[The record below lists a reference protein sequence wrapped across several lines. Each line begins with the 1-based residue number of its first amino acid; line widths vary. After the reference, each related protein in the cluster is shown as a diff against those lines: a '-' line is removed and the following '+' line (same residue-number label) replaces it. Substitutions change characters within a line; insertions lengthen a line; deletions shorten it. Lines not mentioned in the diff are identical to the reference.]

1 MRSIIW
7 WFYISLLNTKLFY
20 KKFREKRKRNTLI
33 DGSKTVFFIY
43 EYIMDK
49 KYFTY
54 ILLTEQNTLYCGYTD
69 DVEKRFQAHL
79 EGKGAKYTRSHK
91 PIKIVYQKEFETKSD
106 AMKEERRIK
115 KLSRFEKLK
124 LINNIQ

>member
-1 MRSIIW
+1 M
-7 WFYISLLNTKLFY
+7 TVQ
-20 KKFREKRKRNTLI
+20 
-33 DGSKTVFFIY
+33 KTVFFIY

-91 PIKIVYQKEFETKSD
+91 PIKIVYQKEFEEFGTVFGEVCYSG
-106 AMKEERRIK
+106 
-115 KLSRFEKLK
+115 
-124 LINNIQ
+124 

>member
-1 MRSIIW
+1 M
-7 WFYISLLNTKLFY
+7 TVQ
-20 KKFREKRKRNTLI
+20 
-33 DGSKTVFFIY
+33 KTVFFIY

-115 KLSRFEKLK
+115 KLSRFEKLR
-124 LINNIQ
+124 LINNI

>member
-1 MRSIIW
+1 
-7 WFYISLLNTKLFY
+7 
-20 KKFREKRKRNTLI
+20 
-33 DGSKTVFFIY
+33 
-43 EYIMDK
+43 MDK

-124 LINNIQ
+124 LIKNIQ

>member
-1 MRSIIW
+1 
-7 WFYISLLNTKLFY
+7 
-20 KKFREKRKRNTLI
+20 
-33 DGSKTVFFIY
+33 
-43 EYIMDK
+43 MDK

-115 KLSRFEKLK
+115 KLSRFEKLR

>member
-1 MRSIIW
+1 
-7 WFYISLLNTKLFY
+7 
-20 KKFREKRKRNTLI
+20 
-33 DGSKTVFFIY
+33 
-43 EYIMDK
+43 MDK

-54 ILLTEQNTLYCGYTD
+54 ILLTEQNTLYCGHTD

>member
-1 MRSIIW
+1 
-7 WFYISLLNTKLFY
+7 
-20 KKFREKRKRNTLI
+20 
-33 DGSKTVFFIY
+33 
-43 EYIMDK
+43 MDK

-91 PIKIVYQKEFETKSD
+91 PIKIVYQKEFETKSE

>member
-1 MRSIIW
+1 
-7 WFYISLLNTKLFY
+7 
-20 KKFREKRKRNTLI
+20 
-33 DGSKTVFFIY
+33 
-43 EYIMDK
+43 MDK

-91 PIKIVYQKEFETKSD
+91 PIKIIYQKEFETKSD